1 MESKYDTIKRL
12 NEFLLHLIYEK
23 DDEWRKKGTENE
35 NKHIN
40 EFHNMSNKIFPVMEI
55 TIEQLY
61 WRSFQET
68 FIQCFLYPLILT
80 LIATLIAVVIA
91 VIIVVE

>member
-1 MESKYDTIKRL
+1 MESKYDTIERL

-61 WRSFQET
+61 WRSFQE
-68 FIQCFLYPLILT
+68 FIQCFLYPLIVT